1 MLECCYL
8 VCFVI
13 LFQMEVPHAS
23 FGSSV
28 ISMCAGIGHFAE
40 RSLFAVVG
48 YAWYEVGESS
58 SGSGVI
64 RKLDRPPDV
73 LVIHAGGSDLGGPSG
88 QGADRRHQG

>member
-1 MLECCYL
+1 M
-8 VCFVI
+8 
-13 LFQMEVPHAS
+13 
-23 FGSSV
+23 
-28 ISMCAGIGHFAE
+28 
-40 RSLFAVVG
+40 VG